1 MEYGTVGAFILFF
14 FSAIILVGVF
24 LYLYALITPYDDY
37 ELIFQHNN
45 KAAAIGFGG
54 SIVGVSLP
62 IYSALVNSVSYFDF
76 LIWGVIALFIQLL
89 FTLFITRF
97 SKKYN
102 LTKSIEEKKVSVGI
116 IIAFIAISIGL
127 INAGSMSY

>member
-1 MEYGTVGAFILFF
+1 MEYGTFWAFILFF
-14 FSAIILVGVF
+14 SSAIVLLGVF

-37 ELIFQHNN
+37 ELIFQQNN

-54 SIVGVSLP
+54 SIMGVTFP
-62 IYSALVNSVSYFDF
+62 IYSALVHSISYFDF
-76 LIWGVIALFIQLL
+76 LIWGAIAICIQLL
-89 FTLFITRF
+89 FALFITRF
-97 SKKYN
+97 STKFN
-102 LTKSIEEKKVSVGI
+102 LTKSIEEEKVSVGI